1 MRPNPEHLFLITAF
15 STLLLFTYI
24 AMILWLFGRLKATDG
39 SGAKV
44 GEGYSIL
51 IPFRNE
57 KSNIPLLL
65 DSLLNQAFDNEWEV
79 IFINDHSEDG
89 GEELLENLIQSS
101 GKENFK
107 LIHNP
112 EGKEGK
118 KQAIAFGMTEA
129 QGDILIQTDADCI
142 MGKNWLR
149 NVAGAMDESDLVLG
163 PVTMNPGKG
172 FWSNFA
178 ALEFMSLQAT
188 GAAFTLANKPIMGSA
203 ANMAYRK
210 SIAQKGQ
217 VSGKELSS
225 GDDVFLIQSV
235 AAKSPERVK
244 FVLSKSAMVTTSA
257 PADFSEFV
265 KQRARWGSKTLSYTS
280 TLAIIVAAL
289 ITFLSIAQVGLFV
302 LAFWLKPLWLVWFSI
317 LVLKAVVDYLFLNKY
332 ARFTGE
338 QERLKIFLPSALV
351 YPFYICLTGVS
362 MVFKTSWKGRTIQ
375 K

>member
-24 AMILWLFGRLKATDG
+24 AMILWLFGKLKATDG
-39 SGAKV
+39 FSAKV

-65 DSLLNQAFDNEWEV
+65 DSLLRQAFDNEWEV

-89 GEELLENLIQSS
+89 GEKLLESLIQSS
-101 GKENFK
+101 GKESLK
-107 LIHNP
+107 IIHNP
-112 EGKEGK
+112 EGKQGK
-118 KQAIAFGMTEA
+118 KQAIAIGMKEA
-129 QGDILIQTDADCI
+129 QGDILIQTDADCTMDKI
-142 MGKNWLR
+142 WLTH
-149 NVAGAMDESDLVLG
+149 VAGEMDESDLVLG

-188 GAAFTLANKPIMGSA
+188 GAAFTLANKPIIGSA

-217 VSGKELSS
+217 VSGKGLSS

-244 FVLSKSAMVTTSA
+244 FVLSKSAMVTTNA

-265 KQRARWGSKTLSYTS
+265 NQRARWGSKTLSYTS
-280 TLAIIVAAL
+280 SLAIIVAAL
-289 ITFLSIAQVGLFV
+289 IAFLSIAQVGLFV

-317 LVLKAVVDYLFLNKY
+317 LVLKAVVDYLFLSKY
-332 ARFTGE
+332 SRITGE

>member
-1 MRPNPEHLFLITAF
+1 M
-15 STLLLFTYI
+15 
-24 AMILWLFGRLKATDG
+24 
-39 SGAKV
+39 
-44 GEGYSIL
+44 
-51 IPFRNE
+51 
-57 KSNIPLLL
+57 LL
-65 DSLLNQAFDNEWEV
+65 DSLLKQAFDKEWEV

-89 GEELLENLIQSS
+89 GEKLLESLIQSS
-101 GKENFK
+101 GKESFK
-107 LIHNP
+107 IIHNP

-118 KQAIAFGMTEA
+118 KQAIAIGTTEA
-129 QGDILIQTDADCI
+129 QGDIFIQTDADCI

-188 GAAFTLANKPIMGSA
+188 GAAFTLANKPIIGSA
-203 ANMAYRK
+203 ANMSYRK
-210 SIAQKGQ
+210 SIVQKGR

-244 FVLSKSAMVTTSA
+244 FVLNKSAMVTTNS

-265 KQRARWGSKTLSYTS
+265 NQRARWGSKTLSYTS
-280 TLAIIVAAL
+280 SLAIIVAAL
-289 ITFLSIAQVGLFV
+289 IASLSVAQVGLFV

-317 LVLKAVVDYLFLNKY
+317 LVLKAVVDYLFLSKY
-332 ARFTGE
+332 ARITGE

-351 YPFYICLTGVS
+351 YPFYICFTGVS